1 MLCPGLY
8 LQRVGRFGAVFFD
21 DKFDSYYPTIS

>member
-1 MLCPGLY
+1 MSGT
-8 LQRVGRFGAVFFD
+8 VFTTGMPVWGNFLD